1 MSIAVDDKGRIIIPE
16 SFRKKLGLRKGSK
29 VKLRLQEN
37 KVVTASTIDHKQFI
51 DKMEGFIKDGS
62 KVEKMDP
69 LKLKEIW
76 MVR

>member
-1 MSIAVDDKGRIIIPE
+1 M
-16 SFRKKLGLRKGSK
+16 
-29 VKLRLQEN
+29 KLRLQEN
-37 KVVTASTIDHKQFI
+37 EVVTASTIDHTQFI